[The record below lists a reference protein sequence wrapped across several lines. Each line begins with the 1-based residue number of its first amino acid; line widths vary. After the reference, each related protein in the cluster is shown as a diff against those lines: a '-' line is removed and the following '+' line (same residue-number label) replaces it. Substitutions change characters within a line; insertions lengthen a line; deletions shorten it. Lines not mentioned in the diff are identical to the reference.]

1 MLFDERFLYRYVQ
14 VYTQKVQNIVGNGIY
29 KKCDQLMEADD
40 VLKSQYA
47 FKVFTQTLLFID
59 DITVVVNLRPY
70 IYILLKKVKVHHS
83 NFILQPEK
91 TKQHNISNHPFV
103 CVFIYVYIYI

>member
-1 MLFDERFLYRYVQ
+1 MCWVSMFFDERLLFQLYI
-14 VYTQKVQNIVGNGIY
+14 YTLEMNY

-70 IYILLKKVKVHHS
+70 IYIYS
-83 NFILQPEK
+83 
-91 TKQHNISNHPFV
+91 
-103 CVFIYVYIYI
+103 